1 MSGTGLRCEVR
12 EKRVTRGDAI
22 NRDASCVFGFA
33 RSTVALLL
41 MGLAARTFGK
51 ECQSL
56 TLQK

>member
-33 RSTVALLL
+33 SFVVDGTGGPHFRQRVSVTD
-41 MGLAARTFGK
+41 LAEVK
-51 ECQSL
+51 
-56 TLQK
+56 